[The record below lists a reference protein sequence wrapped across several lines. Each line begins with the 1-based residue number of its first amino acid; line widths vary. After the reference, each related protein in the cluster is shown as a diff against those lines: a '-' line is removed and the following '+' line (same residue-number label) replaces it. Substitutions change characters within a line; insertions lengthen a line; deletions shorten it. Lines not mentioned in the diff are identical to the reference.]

1 MSFFRMF
8 KKSAMELKT
17 LRCLTVTAILIG
29 IDLALK
35 FTASIALTQTLK
47 ISFAFLALASIGMLF
62 GPVVAGL
69 AGVVTDVIGYFI
81 KPQGAFNPLF
91 TIVELVG
98 AVIYGIFLYRL
109 NPLKFSDGD
118 NTKHNVIQVL
128 RIIFAK
134 LSVVVVCNLVM
145 TPAAMVLSGYD
156 TVESI
161 TAKYSIRVVKQLA
174 QFPVDVVL
182 LLIVLPAIMFAYN
195 RANRGISSRASKKTQ
210 NN

>member
-1 MSFFRMF
+1 
-8 KKSAMELKT
+8 MELKSI
-17 LRCLTVTAILIG
+17 RCLTVTAILIG

-69 AGVVTDVIGYFI
+69 AGIITDVIGFFI

-109 NPLKFSDGD
+109 NPLKFSGGD
-118 NTKHNVIQVL
+118 FTKHNVTQVL
-128 RIIFAK
+128 RIIFSK
-134 LSVVVVCNLVM
+134 LTVVVVCNLIM

-156 TVESI
+156 TIESI

-174 QFPVDVVL
+174 QFPIDVVL

-195 RANRGISSRASKKTQ
+195 RVNRSISSRGVKNTQ
-210 NN
+210 KS